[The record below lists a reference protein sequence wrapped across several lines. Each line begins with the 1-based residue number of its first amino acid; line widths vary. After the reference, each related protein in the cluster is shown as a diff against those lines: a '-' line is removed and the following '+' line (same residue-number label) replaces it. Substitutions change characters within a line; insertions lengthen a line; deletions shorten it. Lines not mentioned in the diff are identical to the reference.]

1 MPRTKNK
8 KLRKLREY
16 RDKLLAR
23 TSDLEAKIRDRDSRL
38 AEIRYALQQ
47 ENSLRAYAL
56 SSPHSDPYED
66 SEWKEVVGLNDAI
79 TELTFVYRLL
89 AMERDYTL
97 EIDKALRANDLLRAR
112 ALVEQHQEEQNKHDN
127 LLQSWGA
134 EHGFVRHLKG
144 QWKKSL
150 EGRK

>member
-16 RDKLLAR
+16 RDKLLSR
-23 TSDLEAKIRDRDSRL
+23 ISTLEGEVRDRDSRL
-38 AEIRYALQQ
+38 RAIRMALQE
-47 ENSLRAYAL
+47 ENDLRAFAL
-56 SSPHSDPYED
+56 SSVHSDDYED
-66 SEWKEVVGLNDAI
+66 SEWKEALGLNDAI

-112 ALVEQHQEEQNKHDN
+112 ALVAQHQEDQAKHDN

-144 QWKKSL
+144 QLGKSL

>member
-8 KLRKLREY
+8 KLKKLREY
-16 RDKLLAR
+16 RDKLLSR
-23 TSDLEAKIRDRDSRL
+23 ISNLEGDIRDRDARMR
-38 AEIRYALQQ
+38 EIRVALQQ
-47 ENSLRAYAL
+47 ENNLRAYAV
-56 SSPHSDPYED
+56 SSPHGGYED
-66 SEWKEVVGLNDAI
+66 AEWKEVIGLNDAI

-112 ALVEQHQEEQNKHDN
+112 ALVAQHQEDQIKHDN

-134 EHGFVRHLKG
+134 KHGFVRHLKG
-144 QWKKSL
+144 QLKASL

>member
-1 MPRTKNK
+1 VTVTHDWLK
-8 KLRKLREY
+8 
-16 RDKLLAR
+16 
-23 TSDLEAKIRDRDSRL
+23 
-38 AEIRYALQQ
+38 YATPC
-47 ENSLRAYAL
+47 NS
-56 SSPHSDPYED
+56 SDPYED

-97 EIDKALRANDLLRAR
+97 EIDKALRTNDLLRAR